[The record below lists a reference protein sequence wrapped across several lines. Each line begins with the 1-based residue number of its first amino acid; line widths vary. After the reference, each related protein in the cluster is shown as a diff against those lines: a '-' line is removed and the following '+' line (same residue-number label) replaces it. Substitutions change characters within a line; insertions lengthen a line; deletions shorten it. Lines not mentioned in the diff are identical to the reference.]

1 MMEEMDTS
9 EITRKLAS
17 VRLIEAIDP
26 IQGADAIELATV
38 DGWRVIVRK
47 TDGFQVGSKA
57 VYFEIDSVLPL
68 APVYEER
75 GLKRNS
81 YERREWLPNGEGF
94 RLRTAKIRGVLS
106 QGLLLPYDGK
116 NDIGH
121 DLTEELGIIKWDPP
135 APVHLRGKQRGNFPQ
150 WARKSDETRCQNLK
164 SQIRE
169 AFEMGLHFEVSIK
182 LDGTSMTCAIRGDDF
197 HICTR
202 NNSMKTDQTGNAYVD
217 TAKALNLEEKI
228 RGLKRNLSFGGELLG
243 PGIQANK
250 EGLKDFQWFVFN
262 IYDVDRQ
269 MFLSPEERLK
279 ICQSLGIW
287 HVPIIHVGPLPS
299 PNIDDLLIMAEGKS
313 LNADMRE
320 GIVFKSLD
328 GAFSFK
334 AISNAWLQRHKE

>member
-1 MMEEMDTS
+1 MTEEIEIS

-17 VRLIEAIDP
+17 IRLIEAIDP
-26 IQGADAIELATV
+26 IPGADAIELATI

-47 TDGFQVGSKA
+47 TDNFQVGSKA
-57 VYFEIDSVLPL
+57 VYFEIDSVLPIL
-68 APVYEER
+68 PVYEER

-106 QGLLLPYDGK
+106 QGLLLPYEGDK
-116 NDIGH
+116 VIGY

-169 AFEMGLHFEVSIK
+169 AFDMGLPFEVSIK

-197 HICTR
+197 HVCTR
-202 NNSMKTDQTGNAYVD
+202 NNSMKIDQTGNAYVD
-217 TAKALNLEEKI
+217 TSKALGLEEKI
-228 RGLKRNLSFGGELLG
+228 RNLKRNLSFGGELLG

-250 EGLKDFQWFVFN
+250 EELKEFQWFVFN

-269 MFLSPEERLK
+269 MFLPSEERRK
-279 ICQSLGIW
+279 ICEELEIQ
-287 HVPIIHVGPLPS
+287 HVPILHIGPLTS
-299 PNIDDLLIMAEGKS
+299 PNIDDLLSMAEGKS
-313 LNADMRE
+313 LHADMRE

-328 GAFSFK
+328 GTFSFK
-334 AISNAWLQRHKE
+334 AISNAWLQKHKE